1 MRPFAD
7 AQGDGKKKGLRATE
21 KRDPSHSSRGV
32 EEQRF
37 FEQPRF
43 GNGRGVSRKNVAYY
57 LKEHELRYNN
67 KKHEESA
74 KSKSM

>member
-1 MRPFAD
+1 M
-7 AQGDGKKKGLRATE
+7 
-21 KRDPSHSSRGV
+21 
-32 EEQRF
+32 
-37 FEQPRF
+37 
-43 GNGRGVSRKNVAYY
+43 GRGVSRKNVAYY